1 MEAGTVPGVT
11 GHDWSDVRQKLG
23 LLAAAPTADE
33 VFGADGHS
41 WELEPPL
48 TPAELAELEGQF
60 EVELPAEYRSFL
72 LQAGR
77 GGAGPA
83 YGLFPPRRVDGR
95 WQWEGDGADMTTPD
109 SLVRPFPYTEAFN
122 QADDVPEMPEEDDFT
137 SAEEYATA
145 EEAWW
150 EQHNAIMYDEA
161 HFVGLLYLCH
171 KGCALRDVLV
181 VTGPARGTM
190 WADGTAEEGGLEPLL
205 DDDGTP
211 LGFAGW
217 YRRWLNKA
225 TERVAG
231 AGAARP

>member
-1 MEAGTVPGVT
+1 M
-11 GHDWSDVRQKLG
+11 
-23 LLAAAPTADE
+23 
-33 VFGADGHS
+33 FGAGEHG

-60 EVELPAEYRSFL
+60 RVELPAEYRSFL

-95 WQWEGDGADMTTPD
+95 WAWEGDGADMTSPD
-109 SLVRPFPYTEAFN
+109 SLVRPFPHTEAFN
-122 QADDVPEMPEEDDFT
+122 QADELPEHPDEDDFA
-137 SAEEYATA
+137 SAQEYDAAEET
-145 EEAWW
+145 WW
-150 EQHNAIMYDEA
+150 ERHDAIMYNEA
-161 HFVGLLYLCH
+161 HFAGLLYLCH
-171 KGCALRDVLV
+171 KGCALRDALV

-190 WADGTAEEGGLEPLL
+190 WADGTAEESGLRPLL
-205 DDDGTP
+205 ADDGTP

-217 YRRWLNKA
+217 YRRWLDRA

-231 AGAARP
+231 AGRL